1 MLNPMTEADC
11 RSPFHGRTT
20 LTIASRLSIPLAL
33 LTSMLLWAYAVGAGE
48 DRVDAAQ
55 VKDTGR
61 VVGTVWLAGAYEKP
75 PRLKVFKNRQF
86 CGSSVA
92 NETFLVNNDGGIQN
106 VAIIL
111 QPLHQRINAKPAS
124 IALDNRS
131 CAFAPHVQV
140 APVGSKLLLKNSD
153 PILHTVHARLGQET
167 LFNVGLPRWRQV
179 TKWLSRSG
187 IIRIDC
193 DVLHTW
199 MSAAIVVTSSP
210 FFAITD
216 PRGRFD
222 IGELPAGEYEMTSWH
237 EKLGTRSRRLV
248 ITSGSLAR
256 IDIIYGPIQRL
267 R

>member
-1 MLNPMTEADC
+1 MME
-11 RSPFHGRTT
+11 TT
-20 LTIASRLSIPLAL
+20 ASRLSTAIAL
-33 LTSMLLWAYAVGAGE
+33 LTWTLLWAGIDAYAVAAA
-48 DRVDAAQ
+48 DRADVSQ
-55 VKDTGR
+55 SKHTGR
-61 VVGTVWLAGAYEKP
+61 VVGTVWLGGTYEKP
-75 PRLKVFKNRQF
+75 ARLKVFKNRQF
-86 CGSSVA
+86 CGSSVP
-92 NETFLVNNDGGIQN
+92 NETFLVNSDGGIQN

-111 QPLHQRINAKPAS
+111 QPLHQPIHAKPAS

-131 CAFAPHVQV
+131 CAFAPHVQIV
-140 APVGSKLLLKNSD
+140 PVGSQLLLKNSD

-179 TKWLSRSG
+179 TQWLTRSG

-210 FFAITD
+210 FFAISD
-216 PRGRFD
+216 PQGRFD
-222 IGELPAGEYEMTSWH
+222 IGEVPAGEYEMTSWH

-248 ITSGSLAR
+248 VTSGAQAR
-256 IDIIYGPIQRL
+256 IDIIYGPNQSL